1 MNGYFER
8 LRTKSY
14 YRTKS
19 AFQKAMAETQLIARK
34 SRQEDRGEGKA
45 RHLGQSQENKNGKK
59 ERKVKNNF
67 WEEKYIFIALTITRW

>member
-14 YRTKS
+14 NRTKS
-19 AFQKAMAETQLIARK
+19 AFHKAMGERQLIERK
-34 SRQEDRGEGKA
+34 NRQEDRGESKA

-59 ERKVKNNF
+59 ERKVKNDYGEGKNV
-67 WEEKYIFIALTITRW
+67 FIALTITRC